1 MKTSS
6 KGMEDIAAH
15 EGIVL
20 KAYRDVAGIWTI
32 GVGHTAAAGP
42 PKPVAGMK
50 VSRAEAMAIFARD
63 LRRFETRVA
72 AALGPVPQHV
82 FDGAVSFDFNT
93 GAIHRAS
100 WVDAYRRGDSAE
112 AEKRLKLWN
121 KAGGKVVNGLSR
133 RRAAEADLIFR
144 GRYRA
149 GGRASAQAATAGAI
163 GAAAAAAA
171 VAVASE
177 PTTESALGN
186 AAIIAGVVIA
196 VAILAGVG
204 WLVLSRGGRG
214 KAEA

>member
-100 WVDAYRRGDSAE
+100 WVDAYKRGDMATAE
-112 AEKRLKLWN
+112 RKLKQWN
-121 KAGGKVVNGLSR
+121 KAGGRTVKGLIR

-144 GRYRA
+144 GRYRSKTPPAAVAA
-149 GGRASAQAATAGAI
+149 GTALVAAPV
-163 GAAAAAAA
+163 AAA
-171 VAVASE
+171 VAVTGDRPADGSVNG
-177 PTTESALGN
+177 SM
-186 AAIIAGVVIA
+186 IVAGVVIA